1 MLFWKEYQNDVKPG
15 KIFEKYGYPTEVL
28 GSKRIL
34 GISRLIRE
42 QFYSE
47 DDFQKRKRQPYL
59 KSLRTHVNKSGKRGI
74 SVKEL
79 CEASG
84 VSRSGYYAWLKAST
98 VREESEE
105 NDRKDFE
112 IILEAYKARE
122 YKKGA
127 EGIYMYLIH
136 MDSPVIMNIKK
147 FVGS

>member
-1 MLFWKEYQNDVKPG
+1 M
-15 KIFEKYGYPTEVL
+15 
-28 GSKRIL
+28 
-34 GISRLIRE
+34 
-42 QFYSE
+42 
-47 DDFQKRKRQPYL
+47 

-79 CEASG
+79 CEAAG

-127 EGIYMYLIH
+127 GGIYMYLIH